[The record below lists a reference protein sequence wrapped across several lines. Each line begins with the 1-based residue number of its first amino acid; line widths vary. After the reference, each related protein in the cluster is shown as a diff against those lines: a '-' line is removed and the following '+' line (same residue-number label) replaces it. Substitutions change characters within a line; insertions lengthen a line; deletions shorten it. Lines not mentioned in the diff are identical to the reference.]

1 MLRIGHISIENLRA
15 QNYSLKTAKHQLTKE
30 LTIPIVLGN
39 GLKKAAEI
47 IKNTFVEMD
56 VLHFKKELLNLE
68 GMKCRWKEM
77 NPIQN
82 KKKVVCLLLE
92 VREEK
97 KQRTLSR
104 SILIQVDA
112 FFGNFKNRQPIKPKK
127 LKLNFSLLKIWKEMK
142 ISVSEKNTGYLLKNW
157 IKTLIGKWYF
167 KLTKIGK
174 LYLNQVALLSHTFML
189 DGMVNTVF
197 TAAQSK
203 IK

>member
-15 QNYSLKTAKHQLTKE
+15 QNYSLKTAKHQLTRE

-47 IKNTFVEMD
+47 VKNTFVEMD

-68 GMKCRWKEM
+68 GIKCQWKEM

-97 KQRTLSR
+97 NKELYQ

-142 ISVSEKNTGYLLKNW
+142 ISVSEKNIGYLLKNW
-157 IKTLIGKWYF
+157 IKTNIEKWCF